1 MLVVLTVSAMVVTG
15 LNIWETH
22 ANQQLRADLNRI
34 TLQKAQQEAAARERL
49 QAQAQDF
56 CSRASLATENSIG
69 DLVSEYYGTSTE
81 VTQLIDSDCSDT
93 AFFITHWS
101 SYDAEVQSA
110 FTAGTCQQDG
120 WAISATLDGT
130 MQNPLAFP
138 ITVTVEGNATS
149 GGTTLGTGTDY
160 LPAISPGESR
170 VVNIH
175 VSTNGYSLDAC
186 EFTDVSWWPA
196 G

>member
-1 MLVVLTVSAMVVTG
+1 MLVALTVSAMVVTS

-22 ANQQLRADLNRI
+22 ANQQLRGDLNRI

-56 CSRASLATENSIG
+56 CSRANLATEDSI
-69 DLVSEYYGTSTE
+69 DALVSEYYGTSTE
-81 VTQLIDSDCSDT
+81 VTHLIDSDCSDT
-93 AFFITHWS
+93 AFFIKHWS
-101 SYDAEVQSA
+101 SYDAAVQSA
-110 FTAGTCQQDG
+110 YAPGTCQQDG

-138 ITVTVEGNATS
+138 ITVTIDGNVTS
-149 GGTTLGTGTDY
+149 GGTTLGTGSDY
-160 LPAISPGESR
+160 LPGISPGESR
-170 VVNIH
+170 VVSIY

-186 EFTDVSWWPA
+186 EITDVSWWPA